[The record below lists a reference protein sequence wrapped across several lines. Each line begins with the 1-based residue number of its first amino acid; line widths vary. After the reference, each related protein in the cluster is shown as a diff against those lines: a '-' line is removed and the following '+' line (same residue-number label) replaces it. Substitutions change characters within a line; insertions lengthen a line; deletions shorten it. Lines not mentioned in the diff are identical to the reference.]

1 MITIEPII
9 AVGSGMAFVANDG
22 WTVKTADH
30 TNAAH
35 FEHTLMITKDMPVLL
50 TA

>member
-9 AVGSGMAFVANDG
+9 SAGSGAIYTAADG
-22 WTVKTADH
+22 WTVKTADGAL
-30 TNAAH
+30 AAH
-35 FEHTLMITKDMPVLL
+35 AEHTVVITDGQPLVL